1 MLDNKGFD
9 LWADG
14 YDAAVGLSDEEN
26 SYPFAGYKDV
36 LGTIFKE
43 IMSKKNARVLDIGFG
58 TGTLTTKL
66 YENGCDVYGQD
77 FSQRMIELAKQ
88 KMENAHLYQGDFSKG
103 NIKQIVVDAP
113 VTITSSNRTAKF
125 SQVNFITT
133 SNAVIQNLSVS
144 MDRSANSMEI
154 PYVFMQSSGD
164 LVLQNNTISYIT
176 GTRYD
181 SYVIYVSPE
190 CKLLLDGNV
199 INFTGN
205 SDASKRCKVL
215 SAFVQSSLRT

>member
-66 YENGCDVYGQD
+66 YENGCEVYGQD
-77 FSQRMIELAKQ
+77 FSQRMIELAKE
-88 KMENAHLYQGDFSKG
+88 KMENAHLYQGDFTNGLVKELSENKYDY
-103 NIKQIVVDAP
+103 IVGTYSLHHLTDEQ
-113 VTITSSNRTAKF
+113 K
-125 SQVNFITT
+125 
-133 SNAVIQNLSVS
+133 VIFLKSLLEKL
-144 MDRSANSMEI
+144 DE
-154 PYVFMQSSGD
+154 G
-164 LVLQNNTISYIT
+164 
-176 GTRYD
+176 G
-181 SYVIYVSPE
+181 
-190 CKLLLDGNV
+190 KLLIGDVAFETRAALEKCKEEVGEEWDEDEIYFV
-199 INFTGN
+199 IDELRKSF
-205 SDASKRCKVL
+205 DKVEF
-215 SAFVQSSLRT
+215 SPKSYCAGVIEIMP

>member
-14 YDAAVGLSDEEN
+14 YDSAVGLSDEKN

-36 LGTIFKE
+36 LGAIFNE

-88 KMENAHLYQGDFSKG
+88 KMENAHLYQGDFSNGLVPELSDK
-103 NIKQIVVDAP
+103 KYDYIVGTYSLHHLTDEQKIP
-113 VTITSSNRTAKF
+113 FLKS
-125 SQVNFITT
+125 
-133 SNAVIQNLSVS
+133 LL
-144 MDRSANSMEI
+144 DRLDD
-154 PYVFMQSSGD
+154 G
-164 LVLQNNTISYIT
+164 
-176 GTRYD
+176 G
-181 SYVIYVSPE
+181 
-190 CKLLLDGNV
+190 KLLIGDVAFETRAELEKCREEVGDDWDEDEIYFVIEELRKSFDGVKFYQKSYCAGV
-199 INFTGN
+199 IEIT
-205 SDASKRCKVL
+205 R
-215 SAFVQSSLRT
+215 